1 MSKKFLNYKYIK
13 QNDGVDEV
21 AKSLNCLRSTTYL
34 ILKNKYKMDFYTPY
48 FLEDLSLKLV
58 KDEQNK
64 ICDLDINRLYNVE
77 DLSQKLVKDEQNK
90 IYNLDINR
98 LYDNSF
104 IAYKNHKSNDPIKTI
119 KSLLK
124 DEMLLVCPDMF
135 YLPFSRF
142 YDPNHKDFSTVNLH
156 GFLLIHYDKENYY
169 YVEGKTHLNK
179 DKSKIKKYKG
189 DIGIIDADTFEKAL
203 NETTN
208 IYTVSLK
215 DHSIDKVLKW
225 DSMVFRTICNHYN
238 AKYYVNN
245 KTVLL
250 GRKALE
256 ELIQTCQ
263 SDQQSLLDIVADV
276 HASNKNLYTMLNWR
290 LWEMQLSREIL
301 VCFLR
306 ESFVRPDMVEYLI
319 HNLKASI
326 DAVSRFNHYLSKQWY
341 AHNYSFDSRYLEFI
355 QKLMICDDLVY
366 KDINNNFNE
375 GTVGQ
380 GIYYHVKSQILKQAA
395 NK

>member
-1 MSKKFLNYKYIK
+1 MSKIFLNYEYII
-13 QNDGVDEV
+13 QNGGVDEV

-58 KDEQNK
+58 KNEQNK

-77 DLSQKLVKDEQNK
+77 DLSLKLVKNKQNK
-90 IYNLDINR
+90 ICNLDINR
-98 LYDNSF
+98 LYDNNS
-104 IAYKNHKSNDPIKTI
+104 IIVYKNHKSSNPIKTI

-142 YDPNHKDFSTVNLH
+142 YDPNHKEFSTVNLH
-156 GFLLIHYDKENYY
+156 GFLLIHNDEKNYY

-179 DKSKIKKYKG
+179 DESKIKKYKG
-189 DIGIIDADTFEKAL
+189 DIGLIDADTFEKAL

-215 DHSIDKVLKW
+215 DHSIDNVLKW
-225 DSMVFRTICNHYN
+225 DSIVFRTICNHYN
-238 AKYYVNN
+238 AKYHVDN

-256 ELIQTCQ
+256 ELIRICQ
-263 SDQQSLLDIVADV
+263 SNQQSLLDVVDDV
-276 HASNKNLYTMLNWR
+276 HASNKTLYTMLNWR

-301 VCFLR
+301 VCFLK
-306 ESFVRPDMVEYLI
+306 ESFVQPDMVEDLI
-319 HNLKASI
+319 NNLKTSI
-326 DAVSRFNHYLSKQWY
+326 DAVSRFNHQLSKQWY
-341 AHNYSFDSRYLEFI
+341 NHNYSFDSRYLEFI
-355 QKLMICDDLVY
+355 QKIIICDDRVL
-366 KDINNNFNE
+366 KNIDNNFNR
-375 GTVGQ
+375 GTVGR
-380 GIYYHVKSQILKQAA
+380 GMSFNIKTQII
-395 NK
+395 